1 MHRDTMEPRTVADAI
16 GRTPLL
22 RVSRCL
28 PGQAAEVLLKLE
40 KQNPGGSLRDRVVK
54 LAVEDAIREDR
65 LQQGGRVVAATG
77 EDAAFSAA
85 LVCAVKGHPLELFL
99 AIDAVR
105 PERAKACERF
115 GARVTLIAGGADAA
129 RAAAEEH
136 AKRGGAV
143 LLDVESAAVTARAT
157 AEIGVEILRA
167 TGETP
172 VDALVAVVRSGGTLE
187 GVGGVLHT
195 RFPPMAVHAVRLE
208 AFTRA
213 EVHGMVDVTR
223 AEAKSAMDD
232 LARHEGLLVG
242 PVSGAAFAVG
252 RRVAEAM
259 GTTTGEQAAPGTRRR
274 VVVLCPDG
282 GERHL

>member
-1 MHRDTMEPRTVADAI
+1 MEPRTVADAI

-22 RVSRCL
+22 RVSSRCL
-28 PGQAAEVLLKLE
+28 PKQAAEVLLKLE
-40 KQNPGGSLRDRVVK
+40 KRNPGGSLRDRVVK
-54 LAVEDAIREDR
+54 FAVEQAIREDR
-65 LQQGGRVVAATG
+65 LPPGGRVAAAVG
-77 EDAAFSAA
+77 EDGAFSAA

-99 AIDAVR
+99 SEDAVR
-105 PERAKACERF
+105 PERRKACERF
-115 GARVTLIAGGADAA
+115 GAKITVIPGPGDAA
-129 RAAAEEH
+129 RAACEEH
-136 AKRGGAV
+136 TRKSGV
-143 LLDVESAAVTARAT
+143 MLLEIESAAMAARAT
-157 AEIGVEILRA
+157 AEIGVEILQA

-195 RFPPMAVHAVRLE
+195 RFAQMAVHAVRLE
-208 AFTRA
+208 GFTRA
-213 EVHGMVDVTR
+213 EAHGMVDVSR

-252 RRVAEAM
+252 RRVAEAL
-259 GTTTGEQAAPGTRRR
+259 GTGRRI
-274 VVVLCPDG
+274 VVLCPDG